1 MKKNKKNIITK
12 KKIKHLISEIKI
24 IQRRMIDLI
33 NKDELTIT
41 EFLEVKELMLSALWR
56 HGRIILHLLE
66 LLW

>member
-41 EFLEVKELMLSALWR
+41 EFLEVNQKQHPYHRVLFSLFLNF
-56 HGRIILHLLE
+56 
-66 LLW
+66 